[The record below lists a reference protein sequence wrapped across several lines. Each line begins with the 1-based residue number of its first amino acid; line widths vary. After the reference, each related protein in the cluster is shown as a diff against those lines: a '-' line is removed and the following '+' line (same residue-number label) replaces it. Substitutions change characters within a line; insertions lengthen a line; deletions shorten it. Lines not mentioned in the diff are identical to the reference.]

1 MWEKENGV
9 EAGLPGHSY
18 SPKQLFWIAAAQVIL
33 QVILNDINTYIHYFF
48 NSTKMWQLIVV
59 KNKPCVHGQQIHF
72 AA

>member
-33 QVILNDINTYIHYFF
+33 QVILNDINTLFLQF
-48 NSTKMWQLIVV
+48 NQIV

>member
-33 QVILNDINTYIHYFF
+33 QVIPNEINTLFL
-48 NSTKMWQLIVV
+48 QLNQNVTYLLIWVL
-59 KNKPCVHGQQIHF
+59 F
-72 AA
+72 

>member
-33 QVILNDINTYIHYFF
+33 QVILNDINTLFLQFNQNVTTDCNWNYACMQNCYIHCKY
-48 NSTKMWQLIVV
+48 L
-59 KNKPCVHGQQIHF
+59 
-72 AA
+72 

>member
-33 QVILNDINTYIHYFF
+33 QVTLNQTNTLFL
-48 NSTKMWQLIVV
+48 QLSQ
-59 KNKPCVHGQQIHF
+59 NATTDCC
-72 AA
+72 

>member
-33 QVILNDINTYIHYFF
+33 QVILNDINLIFLVE
-48 NSTKMWQLIVV
+48 NQNETKRHLAVSLNLPNI
-59 KNKPCVHGQQIHF
+59 F
-72 AA
+72 ATKILHLF

>member
-33 QVILNDINTYIHYFF
+33 QVILNDINTLFLQF
-48 NSTKMWQLIVV
+48 TQNVTTD
-59 KNKPCVHGQQIHF
+59 CC
-72 AA
+72 